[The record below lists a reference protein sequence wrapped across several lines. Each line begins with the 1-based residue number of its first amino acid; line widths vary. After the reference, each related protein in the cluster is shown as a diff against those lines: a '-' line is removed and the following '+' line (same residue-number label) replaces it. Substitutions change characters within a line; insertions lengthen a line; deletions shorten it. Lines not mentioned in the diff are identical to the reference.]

1 MFLVNDMKFLEKYN
15 IKFNNLDLL
24 SKALTHSSYAN
35 EHGGDNYERLE
46 FLGDAVLEIVISEYL
61 YLNLD
66 LQEGGLSKIRASYVC
81 EVALARYAKDMGI
94 PEYIKLGKGQKE
106 EFSDAIIA
114 DVFESLMAAIYLDQ
128 GIKKVKEIFYD
139 IIVPYIESNTI
150 FLEDAKSALQEMVQ
164 TTKKSLEYVVI
175 SETGPAHEKKYT
187 IEVLVDNIVY
197 GKGFGNSK
205 KEAEQMAALDAINKR
220 AK

>member
-1 MFLVNDMKFLEKYN
+1 MKFLEKYN
-15 IKFNNLDLL
+15 IKFNNEDLL
-24 SKALTHSSYAN
+24 NKALTHSSYAN
-35 EHGGDNYERLE
+35 EHGGEDYERLE

-81 EVALARYAKDMGI
+81 EMALARYAKDI
-94 PEYIKLGKGQKE
+94 DLPNHIKLGKGQMGE
-106 EFSDAIIA
+106 VNNAIIA
-114 DVFESLMAAIYLDQ
+114 DAFESLMAAIYLDQ

-139 IIVPYIESNTI
+139 IIVPYIENKEI

-164 TTKKSLEYVVI
+164 TTKKSLEYVVVKE
-175 SETGPAHEKKYT
+175 SGPAHEKKYT
-187 IEVLVDNIVY
+187 VEVLVDNIIY
-197 GKGFGNSK
+197 GRGFGNSK

>member
-1 MFLVNDMKFLEKYN
+1 MKFLEKYN
-15 IKFNNLDLL
+15 IKFNNEDLL
-24 SKALTHSSYAN
+24 NKALTHSSYAN
-35 EHGGDNYERLE
+35 EHGGEDYERLE

-61 YLNLD
+61 YLNSD
-66 LQEGGLSKIRASYVC
+66 EEEGGLSKIRASYVC
-81 EVALARYAKDMGI
+81 ETALARYAKDI
-94 PEYIKLGKGQKE
+94 DLPDYIKLGKGQK
-106 EFSDAIIA
+106 DLINNAIVA

-128 GIKKVKEIFYD
+128 GIEKVKKIFYD

-164 TTKKSLEYVVI
+164 TTRKSLEYVVVKE
-175 SETGPAHEKKYT
+175 SGPAHDKKYT

-197 GKGFGNSK
+197 GRGFGNSK